1 MSVDFQNKF
10 KKVSINK
17 EDWIKLRYLITL
29 LGENHNWW
37 PAKVISGK
45 GEEFLDYILPKTK
58 KSAVHQLATEIS
70 RLEHD
75 KVIGSGRYHIFRLPQ
90 KLEEEIFIELKT
102 LHDTLK
108 IIPESELMDEL
119 LAMTSSISIT
129 PAKGPL
135 MVGTHDELHDNSVFQ
150 SIARHYYE
158 AFKNEYRTYPY
169 LS

>member
-1 MSVDFQNKF
+1 MST
-10 KKVSINK
+10 NK

-29 LGENHNWW
+29 LGENYNWW

-75 KVIGSGRYHIFRLPQ
+75 KVIGAGRYHIFRLPQ

-102 LHDTLK
+102 QHNNLK
-108 IIPESELMDEL
+108 IIPEVELMKEL
-119 LAMTSSISIT
+119 LEMSSSISIT

-135 MVGTHDELHDNSVFQ
+135 MVGTHNELHDNSVFQ

-158 AFKNEYRTYPY
+158 AFKSGYKTYPY
-169 LS
+169 LN